1 VGDDAISSAA
11 LASSGEWPALCFLP
25 VSAER
30 AEAHFRWLIRL
41 GVLRREVDG
50 QGLTE
55 RVRLTPMGRRILEG
69 IRGEIP
75 RARLRER
82 MLENLRRHRPG
93 L

>member
-1 VGDDAISSAA
+1 MSSAA
-11 LASSGEWPALCFLP
+11 LAGSPDWRRRCFLP
-25 VSAER
+25 VSADR

-55 RVRLTPMGRRILEG
+55 RVRLTPMGRRILED
-69 IRGEIP
+69 IDGEIP
-75 RARLRER
+75 RAGLRER
-82 MLENLRRHRPG
+82 MLETLRRHRPR